1 MRDLRRN
8 ILTLG
13 YYFKAPDYGNG
24 EKGRRKY
31 SIS

>member
-8 ILTLG
+8 ILKLG
-13 YYFKAPDYGNG
+13 DYFKALDYGNG
-24 EKGRRKY
+24 EKRRRKY